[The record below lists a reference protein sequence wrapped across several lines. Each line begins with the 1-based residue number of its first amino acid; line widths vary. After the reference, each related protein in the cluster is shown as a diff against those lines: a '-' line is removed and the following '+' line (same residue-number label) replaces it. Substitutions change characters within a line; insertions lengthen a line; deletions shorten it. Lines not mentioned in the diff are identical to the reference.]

1 MEKKK
6 EKNRWLVL
14 FCICC
19 NTFCFGGV
27 YAWSA
32 FSGELAGYMG
42 WDYSKVTLAY
52 SVMLMVIAAM
62 GLAGGVL
69 LQRFGAR
76 RLMIVAGI
84 LWGLGWLATGF
95 AKNIFMLYISFGV
108 LAGCASGLGY
118 NPGVVTAV
126 SWFPDRKGFASGMAV
141 GVCGMSSLIVA
152 PLANFLLTR
161 FHVMAAFQMVGG
173 FFLLIS
179 VATSWYIDGPR
190 PGWKPEGAGKGSV
203 QTRTEPESA
212 GKGSVPAKTG
222 AEGAGKGGMPA
233 QALGNGSRGNRLS
246 PQAEGMT
253 WREMLKDP
261 RCYLLWATL
270 LCASVAGL
278 MLIGHASKIGQEVAG
293 ITAAQAAL
301 LVGIMAVANFGG
313 RLVLGSL
320 SDVLGRH
327 QIVIGV
333 MLLCALDMVFLSRV
347 STFSGFVVAIVMAGI
362 CFGGTL
368 ATFSALS
375 SDTFG
380 PKYNGI
386 NYSILFTGYGIAS
399 IVGPNVATA
408 IKTANGS
415 YSGAFLFAAMCSIL
429 AAGLCLAAKLWKSS
443 YAR

>member
-1 MEKKK
+1 MEMKKQ
-6 EKNRWLVL
+6 KNRWIML

-32 FSGELAGYMG
+32 FSGELANYMG
-42 WDYSKVTLAY
+42 WDYSKVAY
-52 SVMLMVIAAM
+52 SIMLMCVALM
-62 GLAGGVL
+62 GLVGGML

-76 RLMIVAGI
+76 KLMIAAGI
-84 LWGLGWLATGF
+84 MWGLGWFATGM
-95 AKNIFMLYISFGV
+95 AGSIIMLYASFGI
-108 LAGCASGLGY
+108 LAGCASGFGY

-126 SWFPDRKGFASGMAV
+126 SWFPDKKGFASGMAV
-141 GVCGMSSLIVA
+141 GTCGMASLIVA

-161 FHVMAAFQMVGG
+161 FNVMTAFRLVGG
-173 FFLLIS
+173 MFLVVSL
-179 VATSWYIDGPR
+179 ATSWYIDGP
-190 PGWKPEGAGKGSV
+190 PAGWKPEGY
-203 QTRTEPESA
+203 T
-212 GKGSVPAKTG
+212 PA
-222 AEGAGKGGMPA
+222 AA
-233 QALGNGSRGNRLS
+233 QAAS
-246 PQAEGMT
+246 EGKT

-278 MLIGHASKIGQEVAG
+278 MLIGHASRIGQEVAG

-301 LVGIMAVANFGG
+301 LVGIMAVANFVG
-313 RLVLGSL
+313 RLALGSL

-327 QIVIGV
+327 KVVIGV
-333 MLLCALDMVFLSRV
+333 MLLCALDMVFLSSV
-347 STFSGFVVAIVMAGI
+347 STFPAFVAAIVITGV

-380 PKYNGI
+380 AKYNGI
-386 NYSILFTGYGIAS
+386 NYSIIFTGYGIAS

-408 IKTANGS
+408 IKSSTGN
-415 YSGAFLFAAMCSIL
+415 YSGAFIFAAVCSIL
-429 AAGLCLAAKLWKSS
+429 AAALCFGAKQLNKKMG
-443 YAR
+443 

>member
-6 EKNRWLVL
+6 QKNRWLVL

-32 FSGELAGYMG
+32 FSGELASYMG
-42 WDYSKVTLAY
+42 WDYGQVTLAY
-52 SVMLMVIAAM
+52 SIMLMVIAAM
-62 GLAGGVL
+62 GLVGGVL
-69 LQRFGAR
+69 LQKFGAR
-76 RLMIVAGI
+76 KLMIVAGI
-84 LWGLGWLATGF
+84 MWGLGWFITGF
-95 AKNIFMLYISFGV
+95 ATNIFMLYISFGI
-108 LAGCASGLGY
+108 LAGCASGFGY

-141 GVCGMSSLIVA
+141 GVCGMASLIVA
-152 PLANFLLTR
+152 PLANFLLTK
-161 FHVMAAFQMVGG
+161 FNVLTAFRLVGG

-179 VATSWYIDGPR
+179 VATSWYIDGPE
-190 PGWKPEGAGKGSV
+190 PGWKPEGYKAPASVTGSEGK
-203 QTRTEPESA
+203 
-212 GKGSVPAKTG
+212 
-222 AEGAGKGGMPA
+222 
-233 QALGNGSRGNRLS
+233 
-246 PQAEGMT
+246 T
-253 WREMLKDP
+253 WREMLRDP
-261 RCYLLWATL
+261 RCYLLWGTL

-301 LVGIMAVANFGG
+301 LVGIMAVANFAG

-347 STFSGFVVAIVMAGI
+347 TGFGGFVAAILIAGV

-368 ATFSALS
+368 AVFSALS

-386 NYSILFTGYGIAS
+386 NYSIIFTGYGIAS

-408 IKTANGS
+408 IQTSSGS
-415 YSGAFLFAAMCSIL
+415 YSGAFLFAAVCSIL
-429 AAGLCLAAKLWKSS
+429 AAVLCMTALTMNKKMST
-443 YAR
+443 

>member
-1 MEKKK
+1 MEMKKQ
-6 EKNRWLVL
+6 KNRWIML

-32 FSGELAGYMG
+32 FSGELANYMG
-42 WDYSKVTLAY
+42 WDYSKVTVAY
-52 SVMLMVIAAM
+52 SIMLMCVALM
-62 GLAGGVL
+62 GLVGGML

-76 RLMIVAGI
+76 KLMIAAGI
-84 LWGLGWLATGF
+84 MWGLGWFATGM
-95 AKNIFMLYISFGV
+95 AGSIIMLYASFGI
-108 LAGCASGLGY
+108 LAGCASGFGY

-126 SWFPDRKGFASGMAV
+126 SWFPDKKGFASGMAV
-141 GVCGMSSLIVA
+141 GTCGMASLIVA

-161 FHVMAAFQMVGG
+161 FNVMTAFRLVGG
-173 FFLLIS
+173 MFLVVSL
-179 VATSWYIDGPR
+179 ATSWYIDGP
-190 PGWKPEGAGKGSV
+190 PAGWKPEGY
-203 QTRTEPESA
+203 T
-212 GKGSVPAKTG
+212 PA
-222 AEGAGKGGMPA
+222 AA
-233 QALGNGSRGNRLS
+233 QAAS
-246 PQAEGMT
+246 EGKT

-278 MLIGHASKIGQEVAG
+278 MLIGHASRIGQEVAG

-301 LVGIMAVANFGG
+301 LVGIMAVANFVG
-313 RLVLGSL
+313 RLALGSL

-327 QIVIGV
+327 KVVIGV
-333 MLLCALDMVFLSRV
+333 MDMVFLSSV
-347 STFSGFVVAIVMAGI
+347 STFPAFVAAIVITGV

-380 PKYNGI
+380 AKYNGI
-386 NYSILFTGYGIAS
+386 NYSIIFTGYGIAS

-408 IKTANGS
+408 IKSSTGN
-415 YSGAFLFAAMCSIL
+415 YSGAFIFAAVCSIL
-429 AAGLCLAAKLWKSS
+429 AAALCFGAKQLNKKMG
-443 YAR
+443 

>member
-1 MEKKK
+1 MRTFMTEKKK

-14 FCICC
+14 LCICC

-32 FSGELAGYMG
+32 FSGELASYMG

-52 SVMLMVIAAM
+52 SIMLMIIAAM
-62 GLAGGVL
+62 GLVGGVL

-84 LWGLGWLATGF
+84 LWGLGWFATGF
-95 AKNIFMLYISFGV
+95 ARNMFMLYISFGV
-108 LAGCASGLGY
+108 LAGCASGFGY

-141 GVCGMSSLIVA
+141 GVCGMSSLVVA
-152 PLANFLLTR
+152 PLANFLLTK
-161 FHVMAAFQMVGG
+161 FNVMTAFQMVGG

-179 VATSWYIDGPR
+179 IATSWYIDGPE
-190 PGWKPEGAGKGSV
+190 PGWKPQGYQAPAAGEGRGAG
-203 QTRTEPESA
+203 RTASQPE
-212 GKGSVPAKTG
+212 GK
-222 AEGAGKGGMPA
+222 
-233 QALGNGSRGNRLS
+233 
-246 PQAEGMT
+246 T
-253 WREMLKDP
+253 WQEMLKDP

-278 MLIGHASKIGQEVAG
+278 MLIGHASKIGQEAAG

-327 QIVIGV
+327 RIVTGV

-347 STFSGFVVAIVMAGI
+347 STFPAFVAAIVITGV

-368 ATFSALS
+368 ATFSALT

-380 PKYNGI
+380 PRYNGI
-386 NYSILFTGYGIAS
+386 NYSIIFTGYGIAS
-399 IVGPNVATA
+399 IVGPNMATA
-408 IKTANGS
+408 IKTSTGS
-415 YSGAFLFAAMCSIL
+415 YSGAFLFAAVCSIL
-429 AAGLCLAAKLWKSS
+429 AAGLCLAAGKKS
-443 YAR
+443 

>member
-1 MEKKK
+1 MEMKKQ
-6 EKNRWLVL
+6 KNRWIML

-32 FSGELAGYMG
+32 FSGELANYMG
-42 WDYSKVTLAY
+42 WDYSKVTVAY
-52 SVMLMVIAAM
+52 SIMLMCVALM
-62 GLAGGVL
+62 GLVGGML

-76 RLMIVAGI
+76 KLMIAAGI
-84 LWGLGWLATGF
+84 MWGLGWFATGM
-95 AKNIFMLYISFGV
+95 AGSIIMLYASFGI
-108 LAGCASGLGY
+108 LAGCASGFGY

-126 SWFPDRKGFASGMAV
+126 SWFPDKKGFASGMAV
-141 GVCGMSSLIVA
+141 GTCGMASLIVA

-161 FHVMAAFQMVGG
+161 FNVMTAFRLVGG
-173 FFLLIS
+173 MFLVVSL
-179 VATSWYIDGPR
+179 ATSWYIDGPSA
-190 PGWKPEGAGKGSV
+190 GWKPEGY
-203 QTRTEPESA
+203 T
-212 GKGSVPAKTG
+212 PA
-222 AEGAGKGGMPA
+222 AA
-233 QALGNGSRGNRLS
+233 QAAS
-246 PQAEGMT
+246 EGKT

-278 MLIGHASKIGQEVAG
+278 MLIGHASRIGQEVAG

-301 LVGIMAVANFGG
+301 LVGIMAVANFVG
-313 RLVLGSL
+313 RLALGSL

-327 QIVIGV
+327 KVVIGV
-333 MLLCALDMVFLSRV
+333 MLLCALDMVFLSSV
-347 STFSGFVVAIVMAGI
+347 STFPAFVAAIVITGV

-380 PKYNGI
+380 AKYNGI
-386 NYSILFTGYGIAS
+386 NYSIIFTGYGIAS

-408 IKTANGS
+408 IKSSTGN
-415 YSGAFLFAAMCSIL
+415 YSGAFIFAAVCSIL
-429 AAGLCLAAKLWKSS
+429 AAALCFGAKQLNKKMG
-443 YAR
+443 

>member
-1 MEKKK
+1 MNEVKKV
-6 EKNRWLVL
+6 KNRWVMLL
-14 FCICC
+14 CICC

-32 FSGELAGYMG
+32 FSGELANYMG
-42 WDYSKVTLAY
+42 WDYSRVTLAY
-52 SVMLMVIAAM
+52 SIMLMIVAAM
-62 GLAGGVL
+62 GLVGGAL

-84 LWGLGWLATGF
+84 MWGLGWFLTGMSGS
-95 AKNIFMLYISFGV
+95 ILMLYLSFGV
-108 LAGCASGLGY
+108 LAGCASGFGY

-126 SWFPDRKGFASGMAV
+126 SWFPDKKGFASGMAV
-141 GVCGMSSLIVA
+141 GVCGVSSLIVA

-161 FHVMAAFQMVGG
+161 FNVMTAFQMVGG

-179 VATSWYIDGPR
+179 VATSWYIDSPQ
-190 PGWKPEGAGKGSV
+190 PGWKPEGYVPTQTTTTNSGK
-203 QTRTEPESA
+203 
-212 GKGSVPAKTG
+212 
-222 AEGAGKGGMPA
+222 
-233 QALGNGSRGNRLS
+233 
-246 PQAEGMT
+246 T
-253 WREMLKDP
+253 WREMLRDP

-278 MLIGHASKIGQEVAG
+278 TLIGHASKIGQEVAG

-301 LVGIMAVANFGG
+301 LVGIMAVANFVG
-313 RLVLGSL
+313 RLMLGSL

-327 QIVIGV
+327 QVVIGV

-347 STFSGFVVAIVMAGI
+347 STFSGFVVAIVIAGV

-386 NYSILFTGYGIAS
+386 NYSIIFTGYGIAS
-399 IVGPNVATA
+399 IVGPNMATS
-408 IKTANGS
+408 IKASTGS
-415 YSGAFLFAAMCSIL
+415 YSGAFLFAAVCSII
-429 AAGLCLAAKLWKSS
+429 AAVLCMCAKMMDKKMKVK
-443 YAR
+443 

>member
-1 MEKKK
+1 MENKKQ
-6 EKNRWLVL
+6 KNRWLVL
-14 FCICC
+14 LCICC

-32 FSGELAGYMG
+32 FSGELAAYMG

-52 SVMLMVIAAM
+52 SVMLMTIAAM
-62 GLAGGVL
+62 GLVGGAL

-76 RLMIVAGI
+76 RLMIAAGI
-84 LWGLGWLATGF
+84 MWGLGWFATGF
-95 AKNIFMLYISFGV
+95 AGSVVMLYISFGI
-108 LAGCASGLGY
+108 LAGCASGFGY

-126 SWFPDRKGFASGMAV
+126 SWFPDKKGFASGMAV

-152 PLANFLLTR
+152 PLANFLLTK
-161 FHVMAAFQMVGG
+161 FNVMTAFRLVGG

-179 VATSWYIDGPR
+179 LATSWYIDGPA
-190 PGWKPEGAGKGSV
+190 PGWKPEGYVAPEAVESSGK
-203 QTRTEPESA
+203 
-212 GKGSVPAKTG
+212 
-222 AEGAGKGGMPA
+222 
-233 QALGNGSRGNRLS
+233 
-246 PQAEGMT
+246 T
-253 WREMLKDP
+253 WREMLLDP

-301 LVGIMAVANFGG
+301 LVGIMAVANFCG
-313 RLVLGSL
+313 RLLLGSL
-320 SDVLGRH
+320 SDLLGRH

-347 STFSGFVVAIVMAGI
+347 STFGGFVAAIVIAGV

-386 NYSILFTGYGIAS
+386 NYSIIFTGYGIAS

-408 IKTANGS
+408 IQTANGS
-415 YSGAFLFAAMCSIL
+415 YSGAFMFAAACSIL
-429 AAGLCLAAKLWKSS
+429 AALLCFAARLLTLKK
-443 YAR
+443 A

>member
-1 MEKKK
+1 MTGYIMKNNKQ
-6 EKNRWLVL
+6 KNRWLVL

-32 FSGELAGYMG
+32 FSGELAAYMG
-42 WDYSKVTLAY
+42 WDYSRVTLAY
-52 SVMLMVIAAM
+52 SIMLMMIAAM
-62 GLAGGVL
+62 GLVGGML

-76 RLMIVAGI
+76 RLMIAAGI
-84 LWGLGWLATGF
+84 MWGLGWFATGF
-95 AKNIFMLYISFGV
+95 AKNIFMLYVSLGV
-108 LAGCASGLGY
+108 LAGCASGFGY

-126 SWFPDRKGFASGMAV
+126 SWFPDKKGFASGMAV
-141 GVCGMSSLIVA
+141 GVCGMSSLVVA

-161 FHVMAAFQMVGG
+161 FNVMTAFQMVGG
-173 FFLLIS
+173 FFLVIS
-179 VATSWYIDGPR
+179 AATSWYIDGPA
-190 PGWKPEGAGKGSV
+190 PGWKPEGY
-203 QTRTEPESA
+203 EPPDVSA
-212 GKGSVPAKTG
+212 GTDG
-222 AEGAGKGGMPA
+222 
-233 QALGNGSRGNRLS
+233 R
-246 PQAEGMT
+246 T

-261 RCYLLWATL
+261 RGYLLWATL

-313 RLVLGSL
+313 RLMLGSL

-347 STFSGFVVAIVMAGI
+347 STFPAFVAAIVIAGV

-386 NYSILFTGYGIAS
+386 NYSIIFTGYGIAS
-399 IVGPNVATA
+399 MVGPNVATA
-408 IKTANGS
+408 IKSASGS
-415 YSGAFLFAAMCSIL
+415 YSGAFLFAAVCSIL
-429 AAGLCLAAKLWKSS
+429 AAGLCLTAKTWKIR
-443 YAR
+443 AGKPAQNGGRKC